1 MTIDY
6 ALDDISYVNAIMY
19 SRALPMYGDEDE
31 DDGVR
36 YDESKD
42 ACDPNNFED
51 FEGEQTVRV

>member
-1 MTIDY
+1 MDY

-36 YDESKD
+36 YDASKD
-42 ACDPNNFED
+42 ACNPANFGN
-51 FEGEQTVRV
+51 FEGEQVVRA

>member
-1 MTIDY
+1 MDY

-36 YDESKD
+36 YDASKD
-42 ACDPNNFED
+42 A
-51 FEGEQTVRV
+51 